1 MSFFVQLPNGT
12 LEESGTISH
21 LLKILTNIM
30 LTSDPA
36 DARRIGEEMDV
47 LHILFGLIEVMLSS
61 PEAMKVLRRNIAV
74 LLLLFLFL
82 KSDMYNCIHVYKYTA
97 LLVL

>member
-1 MSFFVQLPNGT
+1 M
-12 LEESGTISH
+12 LEEPSTILQ

-47 LHILFGLIEVMLSS
+47 LHILFSLMEAMLSS
-61 PEAMKVLRRNIAV
+61 PEVMKVIQFSTAV
-74 LLLLFLFL
+74 LFIKKHLQ
-82 KSDMYNCIHVYKYTA
+82 ST
-97 LLVL
+97 